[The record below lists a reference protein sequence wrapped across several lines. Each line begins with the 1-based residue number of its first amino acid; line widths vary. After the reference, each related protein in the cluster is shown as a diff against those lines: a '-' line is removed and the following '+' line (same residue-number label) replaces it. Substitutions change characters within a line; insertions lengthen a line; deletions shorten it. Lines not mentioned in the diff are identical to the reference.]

1 MRFIT
6 EGHVL
11 DSHRGTGMR
20 FITEGHELDF
30 SQRDRNEVYYGG
42 T

>member
-11 DSHRGTGMR
+11 DFSQRDMNEVYYGGTGMR
-20 FITEGHELDF
+20 FITEGQE
-30 SQRDRNEVYYGG
+30 
-42 T
+42 